1 MKVHSLTILHYG
13 KDYLSYALR
22 SIYHNVDKL
31 HIFYTPTPSHG
42 HSVNTPPIET
52 KEELIKAAY
61 AYDPDNKIVWYDIV
75 GVTHEGMQRD
85 IALKTIEAAG
95 AELVVVV
102 DYDEVWGYGTL
113 DELLCQVY
121 DHGKARNN
129 LVNMTHLWRSFNWC
143 CKDEGWPVRIIDLRQ
158 DNNDTFYIPKEYD
171 VYHFGYA
178 ITNHVMQYKWKIH
191 GHKNELRPDW
201 FNDKWSRWPPPD
213 NCHPTN
219 GRNENGKPFWT
230 PRLFD
235 KLKLPVFMA
244 EHPFFGLDKIE

>member
-1 MKVHSLTILHYG
+1 
-13 KDYLSYALR
+13 
-22 SIYHNVDKL
+22 
-31 HIFYTPTPSHG
+31 
-42 HSVNTPPIET
+42 
-52 KEELIKAAY
+52 
-61 AYDPDNKIVWYDIV
+61 
-75 GVTHEGMQRD
+75 
-85 IALKTIEAAG
+85 
-95 AELVVVV
+95 
-102 DYDEVWGYGTL
+102 
-113 DELLCQVY
+113 
-121 DHGKARNN
+121 
-129 LVNMTHLWRSFNWC
+129 
-143 CKDEGWPVRIIDLRQ
+143 
-158 DNNDTFYIPKEYD
+158 NNDTFYIPKEYD